1 MEETGGKGKEADK
14 LQRFVHLSDLPID
27 ANTCA
32 GVSDSGR
39 LRQKIENEGFNTQK
53 NHGYNL
59 EHKFSRVSF
68 SAMQI
73 YYQCQQIAHIINQ
86 FTEFSTAIAAI
97 LKTNTKIT
105 VRYLWKRMLSFMPE
119 AVMEKTEMD
128 NLLKRRFQIRLE

>member
-1 MEETGGKGKEADK
+1 MEETGGKGKEANK

-73 YYQCQQIAHIINQ
+73 YYQCLQIAHMINQ
-86 FTEFSTAIAAI
+86 ITELSTTITAI
-97 LKTNTKIT
+97 LNTNKKFTI
-105 VRYLWKRMLSFMPE
+105 RYLWKRMLSFMLE
-119 AVMEKTEMD
+119 AAIDINEMD
-128 NLLKRRFQIRLE
+128 NLLQRRFQVRLE